1 MLDRF
6 IYKTSL
12 ALAVLMVAAC
22 GAVAQNH
29 ITGIQLS
36 RDGDNTLVSI
46 YGERQMRVAHQSVE
60 AKEGKPFRVVIDCL
74 AARHDLPEKVFTG
87 LPQSAVTAIRTSQ
100 FAVQP
105 EEVVR
110 VVLDINNETIYR
122 IETENNVVTVYI
134 NDPSTRMFDPW
145 LRGNTVQN
153 NVENLPLTSKSP
165 SIAGQTTDA
174 ADNPPKLAQN
184 KSEKTGTQEEKYTS
198 GGKPVPLQYKYK
210 DLTSIQDIQADK
222 TEKPTRKV
230 PSLVQSRQDKNQ
242 KTLATV
248 PASKVTNNYGPN
260 APEPAKSTTRSADI
274 AEKPL
279 AKSPA
284 KVLKR
289 TEQIQPKPQQQKT
302 AVAKRPVT
310 SDAEQVIYGPFPP
323 PGFKPPASLANVG
336 ATNAESPEM
345 ASGPDNEN
353 QLPVPGR
360 IPGMPSKDIHKDKDQ
375 KPQQLAQIDDN
386 DAESGNSQT
395 STTST
400 SRYRRTAA
408 KSQRMKQT
416 LVVQFPQRMVIK
428 YKPESARDPFENLIG
443 ASIKAR
449 QSSSGRNLDKT
460 PNAEAMRLV
469 GILKSVQGK
478 SAALLEDLDGI
489 GYILRPGD
497 RVQKGYLAQ
506 ITNNSVFFQVNEYG
520 WTRTIKKELEEE

>member
-6 IYKTSL
+6 FYKTSL
-12 ALAVLMVAAC
+12 ALAILMVAAC
-22 GAVAQNH
+22 GAAAQNH

-74 AARHDLPEKVFTG
+74 AARHGLPEKVFTG
-87 LPQSAVTAIRTSQ
+87 LPRSAVTAIRTSQ

-134 NDPSTRMFDPW
+134 NDPSTGMFDPW
-145 LRGNTVQN
+145 LRGKTVPN
-153 NVENLPLTSKSP
+153 NVGNPPLTSKSP
-165 SIAGQTTDA
+165 SIAKQTTDA
-174 ADNPPKLAQN
+174 ADNPSKLAQN
-184 KSEKTGTQEEKYTS
+184 KSDETGGTQEEKYAS

-210 DLTSIQDIQADK
+210 DLTSTKDIQADK
-222 TEKPTRKV
+222 TEKPARKV

-242 KTLATV
+242 K
-248 PASKVTNNYGPN
+248 
-260 APEPAKSTTRSADI
+260 
-274 AEKPL
+274 PL

-284 KVLKR
+284 KVLKK
-289 TEQIQPKPQQQKT
+289 TEQIQPKPQQQKMAAT
-302 AVAKRPVT
+302 KTPVT
-310 SDAEQVIYGPFPP
+310 SDAEPVIYGPFPP
-323 PGFKPPASLANVG
+323 PGFKPPVSLANVG
-336 ATNAESPEM
+336 VTNAESPEM

-353 QLPVPGR
+353 QPPVPGR

-375 KPQQLAQIDDN
+375 EPQQLAQIDDN
-386 DAESGNSQT
+386 DAESSSSQT

-449 QSSSGRNLDKT
+449 QSSSGRGLDKI